1 MRINFAIAIVCRAI
15 TIAKYRTDVEN
26 KAKRLR
32 AITLHGKIK
41 KKYYIVVEIMKISI
55 FWVHQYYFRRR
66 NFFKILTLLPLNG
79 I

>member
-41 KKYYIVVEIMKISI
+41 KKVLYCCRNNENFYILGAPI
-55 FWVHQYYFRRR
+55 FFSSTK
-66 NFFKILTLLPLNG
+66 FL
-79 I
+79 